1 MNNSFLPTMAIA
13 VVTACYSSVMGLLI
27 GLSEPQNYNVDES
40 AVACI
45 GILGM
50 FVVSGLW
57 FALYVEQHVPDVT
70 DADVA
75 GHETNENLEQS

>member
-13 VVTACYSSVMGLLI
+13 VITFCYSSVMGLLV
-27 GLSEPQNYNVDES
+27 GLSEPQSYNIDENT
-40 AVACI
+40 VGCI

-57 FALYVEQHVPDVT
+57 FALYVEQHVSHVT

-75 GHETNENLEQS
+75 GHETNETLEQS